1 MRKRLSVFGHNA
13 PDQRRVISTATGD
26 WTFALTGAS
35 PVGNWIDLD
44 GSQPDV
50 VPDSLVLIA
59 QPSVESQL
67 RKVEEVVELSRADY
81 GISGKVTRIKVAGA
95 TDLSAFGGL
104 ARTTT
109 VYGASEP
116 LALAELPDFSAVC
129 GDEVDVTLDVSDMA
143 PGRALIVRG
152 TIADSADEN
161 AEAVVV
167 KEVLGQTIVL
177 EDALA
182 QSYERKTVV
191 VHGNVAAATHGETV
205 HQLLGSGRASEPFQ
219 RFTLAHAPLTYVQ
232 STGDPTGADAA
243 LEVRVNDVRWDQ
255 VPTLFGARKGD
266 RSYVLRTDEKGADYV
281 QFGDG
286 ERGAR
291 LPSGSNNVR
300 ALYRKGIGAGG
311 NVKPGALAQLLDR
324 PLGVKGVSNPIAA
337 SGGVDPEPEED
348 ARESIPL
355 GVRTLGR
362 AVSLLD
368 YEDFARAFTG
378 VAKANAAVLTLRA
391 GRTIVVT
398 VAFEG
403 GDRIDDLTDALKTYG
418 DPLVQVRVLPATS
431 ESFRVGLTV
440 AVDEA
445 YETDAVLT
453 GVESALRTAY
463 SFDARALA
471 EPVFASDV
479 VSVAHTV
486 SGVLGIDLDLL
497 YKGGTPGPADRLL
510 AQRAAVGPDGTAIA
524 AGLLELHADP
534 LDELEA
540 MT

>member
-1 MRKRLSVFGHNA
+1 V
-13 PDQRRVISTATGD
+13 
-26 WTFALTGAS
+26 
-35 PVGNWIDLD
+35 
-44 GSQPDV
+44 
-50 VPDSLVLIA
+50 
-59 QPSVESQL
+59 
-67 RKVEEVVELSRADY
+67 
-81 GISGKVTRIKVAGA
+81 
-95 TDLSAFGGL
+95 
-104 ARTTT
+104 
-109 VYGASEP
+109 
-116 LALAELPDFSAVC
+116 
-129 GDEVDVTLDVSDMA
+129 
-143 PGRALIVRG
+143 
-152 TIADSADEN
+152 EN
-161 AEAVVV
+161 AVV
-167 KEVLGQTIVL
+167 KEIQDRTIVL
-177 EDALA
+177 EDDLDVAY
-182 QSYERKTVV
+182 QRDTVV

-219 RFTLAHAPLTYVQ
+219 RFTLAHSPLTYVQ
-232 STGDPTGADAA
+232 STDDPTGADAA
-243 LEVRVNDVRWDQ
+243 LEVRVNDVRWDE
-255 VPTLFGARKGD
+255 VPTLFAARRGD
-266 RSYVLRTDEKGADYV
+266 RGYVLRTDEKGADYV

-286 ERGAR
+286 DRGAR
-291 LPSGSNNVR
+291 LPTGSNNVR
-300 ALYRKGIGAGG
+300 AIYRKGIGAGG

-324 PLGVKGVSNPIAA
+324 PLGVKGVSNPIEA

-355 GVRTLGR
+355 AVRTLGR

-403 GDRIDDLTDALKTYG
+403 GDRIDDLTDNLKKFG
-418 DPLVQVRVLPATS
+418 DPLVQVLVLPATS
-431 ESFRVGLTV
+431 ETFRLGLRV

-445 YETDAVLT
+445 YEIDAVLA
-453 GVESALRTAY
+453 GVEAALRAAY

-471 EPVFASDV
+471 EPVFGSDV

-486 SGVLGIDLDLL
+486 AGVLGIDLDLL
-497 YKGGTPGPADRLL
+497 YKGTTSGPADRLL

-524 AGLLELHADP
+524 AGLLELHSDP